1 MGGSIESRHCPHAG
15 VARIGTTMRHTR
27 VLVLGGSGFVGRY
40 VVNFLIERGCRVL
53 VSVRRRDKAKH
64 LIVFPTCE
72 VVEADIHDDAQLDR
86 LAAGQH
92 AVINLVGILQGS
104 EADFAR
110 AHSELTRRVLAACD
124 KHKVRRYLH
133 MSALGADPQGPS
145 KYQRSKG
152 TAEAQVRASMLDWT
166 IFQPSV
172 VFGPEDRFLNTFA
185 KLAAFAPFIP
195 LAGADVRFQPV
206 WVEDVA
212 HAFVNALDNRAT
224 CGRTYE
230 LAGPKV
236 YTLRQLVEFAAAAG
250 GHPRKVIGLP
260 EGVAR
265 LQARLMELAPGEPL
279 LSQDNLD
286 SMKRDNVAGSQPFT
300 PAPELGIAHTP
311 MEPEASLYLAGMH
324 PRTRFGGFRAHAR
337 R

>member
-1 MGGSIESRHCPHAG
+1 
-15 VARIGTTMRHTR
+15 
-27 VLVLGGSGFVGRY
+27 VLVPA
-40 VVNFLIERGCRVL
+40 
-53 VSVRRRDKAKH
+53 RRRDHAKH
-64 LIVFPTCE
+64 LIVFPTCD
-72 VVEADIHDDAQLDR
+72 VVEANIHDDAELDR
-86 LAAGQH
+86 LVAGQD

-110 AHSELTRRVLAACD
+110 AHGELTRRATLACE
-124 KHKVRRYLH
+124 KNRVRRFLH

-152 TAEAQVRASMLDWT
+152 AAEQHVRASGLDWT

-185 KLAAFAPFIP
+185 QLARFAPCVP

-212 HAFVNALDNRAT
+212 HAVVNALDNPATFGRA
-224 CGRTYE
+224 YE

-236 YTLRQLVEFAAAAG
+236 YTLRELVSFAAAAA
-250 GHPRKVIGLP
+250 GHRRPVFGLP
-260 EGVAR
+260 EGIAR
-265 LQARLMELAPGEPL
+265 IQARLMELAPGEPL
-279 LSQDNLD
+279 LSRDNLD
-286 SMKRDNVAGSQPFT
+286 SMKRDNVASVQPFA